1 MILRIL
7 QTALAVLLLSGSVA
21 YADGGEKH
29 KEGWLFPTIG
39 SGRGHWEA
47 SVGLF
52 LEKTI

>member
-47 SVGLF
+47 SV
-52 LEKTI
+52 